1 MNTLLWLYSMF
12 RYHVTCGI
20 EKKIVTVDDKTT
32 LNDVIQ
38 TQFGVSSCLLQ
49 SWDSEFEDW
58 VNVTDVTQLPDKGKL
73 QAVVKGG
80 HQHQL
85 FV

>member
-1 MNTLLWLYSMF
+1 MF

-20 EKKIVTVDDKTT
+20 EKRIVAVDKTT

-38 TQFGVSSCLLQ
+38 TQFGVSPFLLQ

-58 VNVTDVTQLPDKGKL
+58 VNVTYVTLGPL
-73 QAVVKGG
+73 Y
-80 HQHQL
+80 
-85 FV
+85 